1 VPPSIFTEQ
10 GLLVSCV
17 KSDIMHKL
25 EELVT
30 GEKIVNITVCGAVI
44 FDGHAVIQ
52 KLTPPSKKW
61 RNVS

>member
-1 VPPSIFTEQ
+1 
-10 GLLVSCV
+10 
-17 KSDIMHKL
+17 MHKL